1 MFTAIGQLAVRFRW
15 LVVAIWLAG
24 TAAAVSFLPSLA
36 SVTQSGNSAFLPASA
51 PSERAANLA
60 RAFGQAGLTNGV
72 TVTAGERRALPRDD
86 GDQATIARLRAALAR
101 VSTVTQVQD
110 LGRSPD
116 GSAEQLEVLAADQAD
131 ATPLITNIRRAISA
145 APTLPGLEVHLA
157 GSTAAQVDSAA
168 KAGSTGG
175 Q

>member
-72 TVTAGERRALPRDD
+72 TVTAVVARQGAPLSG
-86 GDQATIARLRAALAR
+86 GDQATIARLRAALAVVILTAR
-101 VSTVTQVQD
+101 AAAVEIADGETD
-110 LGRSPD
+110 GAGHRSGVFLSGNCLRAWSD
-116 GSAEQLEVLAADQAD
+116 AVFAEFDDRMPRNVNCF
-131 ATPLITNIRRAISA
+131 P
-145 APTLPGLEVHLA
+145 VC
-157 GSTAAQVDSAA
+157 
-168 KAGSTGG
+168 
-175 Q
+175 